1 MSALVEAI
9 EAKVGSEALAT
20 ECRKE
25 NTTVLLD
32 GAPTPHAVVDLDSST
47 LGLSERRRCDYLF
60 VADALEAGW
69 VAVIELKS
77 RTFSAEGVIE
87 QLEGGAELA
96 DEWLPEEVPVNFRP
110 VLVHRLRTFGMHRN
124 TELDKWRVQF
134 RGSRVKVQTL
144 SSGARL
150 MAALDPKPEE
160 NEVGHRRDQGPRQG
174 RPVE

>member
-9 EAKVGSEALAT
+9 EAKVAPEALVT
-20 ECRKE
+20 RCRKE
-25 NTTVLLD
+25 NTTVFLD
-32 GAPTPHAVVDLDSST
+32 GAPTPHAVVDLDSSA

-60 VADALEAGW
+60 VADAPEAGW

-87 QLEGGAELA
+87 QLKGGAELA
-96 DEWLPEEVPVNFRP
+96 DEWLPEAVPVNFRP
-110 VLVHRLRTFGMHRN
+110 VLVHRLQTFGMHRK

-150 MAALDPKPEE
+150 IVALDPKPEE
-160 NEVGHRRDQGPRQG
+160 NGVGHHGDRGPRHG
-174 RPVE
+174 RPAE